1 MLAFNPPLPNDQ
13 ETQHTLEAFMRKRIQ
28 IFWLTTVLSL
38 LLGIATSGSQ
48 LNAQQSPSSP
58 AATGA
63 QEPQPGEQPAQQ
75 PGQPPAQRPGQQPEQ
90 PTQQAPAPQAGQ
102 QQGVQTFEGQ
112 IVKSGDKYVFQDSAT
127 GATYDID
134 HQEEVSKHLGRKVRV
149 TGTLDP
155 SAKMIHLQPGER

>member
-48 LNAQQSPSSP
+48 LNAQHSPSSP
-58 AATGA
+58 AAAGA

-75 PGQPPAQRPGQQPEQ
+75 PGQPQAQQP
-90 PTQQAPAPQAGQ
+90 GQ

-155 SAKMIHLQPGER
+155 SGKMIHLQPGER

>member
-13 ETQHTLEAFMRKRIQ
+13 EPQHTLEAFMRKRIQ
-28 IFWLTTVLSL
+28 IFWFTTVLSL

-48 LNAQQSPSSP
+48 LNAQQNSSSP
-58 AATGA
+58 ATAGGQA
-63 QEPQPGEQPAQQ
+63 QEPGQPPAQQ
-75 PGQPPAQRPGQQPEQ
+75 PGQQAEQ
-90 PTQQAPAPQAGQ
+90 PSQPAPAPQAGQ

-155 SAKMIHLQPGER
+155 SGKMIHLQPGER

>member
-1 MLAFNPPLPNDQ
+1 MLAFNPPLPNEQ

-28 IFWLTTVLSL
+28 IFWFITMLSL
-38 LLGIATSGSQ
+38 VLGMAMSSSQ
-48 LNAQQSPSSP
+48 LNAQQTSSP
-58 AATGA
+58 PAAAGA
-63 QEPQPGEQPAQQ
+63 QEPQPGQQPAQQ
-75 PGQPPAQRPGQQPEQ
+75 PGQPQAQQPGQQPEQ
-90 PTQQAPAPQAGQ
+90 PSQQAAPQAGQ

-155 SAKMIHLQPGER
+155 SGKMIHLQPGER

>member
-1 MLAFNPPLPNDQ
+1 
-13 ETQHTLEAFMRKRIQ
+13 MRKRNQ
-28 IFWLTTVLSL
+28 VFWFTTVLCL
-38 LLGIATSGSQ
+38 VLGMATSGSQ
-48 LNAQQSPSSP
+48 LNAQQSSSSP
-58 AATGA
+58 ATAGGQA
-63 QEPQPGEQPAQQ
+63 QEPQSGRQPEQQ
-75 PGQPPAQRPGQQPEQ
+75 PGQPQTQQPGQQPEQ
-90 PTQQAPAPQAGQ
+90 PSQPAPAPQAGQ

-155 SAKMIHLQPGER
+155 SGKMIHLQPGER

>member
-1 MLAFNPPLPNDQ
+1 
-13 ETQHTLEAFMRKRIQ
+13 MRKRIQ
-28 IFWLTTVLSL
+28 IFWFITMLS
-38 LLGIATSGSQ
+38 
-48 LNAQQSPSSP
+48 
-58 AATGA
+58 AAAGA
-63 QEPQPGEQPAQQ
+63 QEPQPGQQPAQQ
-75 PGQPPAQRPGQQPEQ
+75 PGQPQAQQPGQQPEQ
-90 PTQQAPAPQAGQ
+90 PSQQAAPQAGQ

-155 SAKMIHLQPGER
+155 SGKMIHLQPGER